1 MKNRDVKRVF
11 EEIADLLELGDGN
24 PFRIRAYRRAAMIVE
39 GLPEDVA
46 GMREEDLCRIPG
58 VGKDLAG
65 KIRELCDRGRIGLR
79 EELSRQFPEGI
90 LAILRVPG
98 IGPKTARLLLD
109 RQGIKS
115 LDELEAAAQRGTL
128 AELPGIR
135 EKTVRNILK
144 GIAQLRKGTDR
155 IPLGEALPAARRIR
169 EILLRATPK
178 GRVELAGS
186 LRRWK
191 ETIGDLDLLATSRNP
206 DAVMASFVGM
216 PFVKEVLER
225 GGTKAAVLTE
235 DGLHVDLRVVAEEEF
250 GAALQYFTGSKAH
263 NVRLREMA
271 SRKGLKVNEYGIF
284 RERDGKRLGGKAEED
299 IYRILGLPFIPPE
312 LREDR
317 GEIEAALAG
326 KLPDLLTPESI
337 RGDLHV
343 HTDWSDGGEDL
354 ETVARAAKERGYG
367 YVAVTDHSKGLGVA
381 RGLSAERVREQIACV
396 DRLNRKL
403 SRFRILKGI
412 EVDIRG
418 DGSLDL
424 PDGLLADLDLVVAS
438 IHSGFRQGRE
448 QLTKRLLAAV
458 RNPYV
463 SVIAHPTGRLL
474 GEREPYDVD
483 LEALVREAAERVT
496 ALEINANPMRLDLDD
511 VWSRRAATAGIPL
524 AIGTDAHRT
533 TQYEFM
539 PYGVS
544 IARRAWL
551 TGSEVLNASEAGALL
566 RRLRAMRTAK
576 QRAAAAT

>member
-1 MKNRDVKRVF
+1 MKNRDVKRAF
-11 EEIADLLELGDGN
+11 EEIADLLELGGGN
-24 PFRIRAYRRAAMIVE
+24 PFRVRAYRRAAMIVE
-39 GLPEDVA
+39 GLPGDVA
-46 GMREEDLCRIPG
+46 GMPGEELRRIPG
-58 VGKDLAG
+58 IGKDLAG
-65 KIRELCDRGRIGLR
+65 KLREFCERGRIGLHDDLLR
-79 EELSRQFPEGI
+79 RFPEG
-90 LAILRVPG
+90 LLTVLRVPG
-98 IGPKTARLLLD
+98 VGPKTARLLFDRLGIRTLEELESSA
-109 RQGIKS
+109 RQG
-115 LDELEAAAQRGTL
+115 AL

-135 EKTVRNILK
+135 EKTVQNILK
-144 GIAQLRKGTDR
+144 GIEQLRKRSDR
-155 IPLGEALPAARRIR
+155 FRLGEVLPEARKIL
-169 EILLRATPK
+169 EILARANPRGK
-178 GRVELAGS
+178 VELAGS

-191 ETIGDLDLLATSRNP
+191 DTIGDVDVLATSRNP
-206 DAVMASFVGM
+206 EALMEAFVGM

-284 RERDGKRLGGKAEED
+284 READGKRLGGRKEEE
-299 IYRILGLPFIPPE
+299 IYRILGLPFVPPE

-326 KLPDLLTPESI
+326 ALPDLLRPESI

-381 RGLSAERVREQIACV
+381 RGLTEERVREQIALV
-396 DRLNRKL
+396 DRVNRKL
-403 SRFRILKGI
+403 PGFRVLKGI

-424 PDGLLADLDLVVAS
+424 PDRLLADLDIVIAS

-458 RNPYV
+458 RNPFV

-483 LEALVREAAERVT
+483 LEALLREAAERGT

-511 VWSRRAATAGIPL
+511 AWSRRAAKAGVPL

-533 TQYEFM
+533 AQYGFM

-551 TGSEVLNASEAGALL
+551 TKDDVLNACEAGTLL
-566 RRLRAMRTAK
+566 RRLGAMRAGK
-576 QRAAAAT
+576 RKAADAT

>member
-58 VGKDLAG
+58 IGKDLAG

-109 RQGIKS
+109 RQGIKT

-169 EILLRATPK
+169 EILLRAAPK

>member
-58 VGKDLAG
+58 IGKDLAG

-109 RQGIKS
+109 RQGIKT

-135 EKTVRNILK
+135 EKTVRNILQ

-169 EILLRATPK
+169 EILLRAAPK

-206 DAVMASFVGM
+206 DAVMAAFVGM

>member
-109 RQGIKS
+109 RQGIKT